1 MERATAVIVIA
12 VVGALLLTAIVITAV
27 AYHIIKRARRRA
39 LQNIGETECYHL
51 LHMNFKGKVTLTFLC
66 SHLCTK
72 QRVWCTMTSLSAGDK
87 QHLSSASPPS
97 HELQRE
103 SNSYIFM
110 QSPVHQAESMVYDD
124 IIVCRRQATLEFCI
138 DGKHTLLPSLNSIL
152 VCFQIMLHSTIN
164 IHTWTF

>member
-87 QHLSSASPPS
+87 QHLSSAPMVSTPS
-97 HELQRE
+97 CLLLTAFWYVFK
-103 SNSYIFM
+103 SCYTVPLTYIHGHFKVIYNNNW
-110 QSPVHQAESMVYDD
+110 QY
-124 IIVCRRQATLEFCI
+124 T
-138 DGKHTLLPSLNSIL
+138 SL
-152 VCFQIMLHSTIN
+152 CM
-164 IHTWTF
+164 W